1 MLNILGFFWRI
12 CLLKAGPESLPSSN
26 FVTGFVFTLYLPIA
40 LAVSRFA
47 RPGEEFVE
55 TLVIVATGLLVQ
67 AGMTFTLTSFKGHR
81 QRFRATWTA
90 LIGTNAFMLIVLLPF
105 SLIIVNV
112 ENQTLKLFADSAW
125 WICFGWW
132 LAIAGHIYH
141 RAVNVSVILGS
152 AIAFMTEMLSV
163 FITLS
168 IFPGS

>member
-26 FVTGFVFTLYLPIA
+26 FVTGFVFTLY
-40 LAVSRFA
+40 FA
-47 RPGEEFVE
+47 RPREEFVE

-141 RAVNVSVILGS
+141 RAVNVSVLLGS